1 MEDLNSRGER
11 RWSIRGGLT
20 EGGEEEGGE
29 ALKFLIEPPPR
40 FRSDETWGGGRRRR
54 RKILEEKLNTLDL
67 KRMNTVAI
75 PALDFSRSVAAIFDH
90 NGGQS
95 AVSRCN
101 GGGGGLRI
109 DLCFV
114 GAPILKRGR
123 GRAGEGGVVL
133 LSEGK
138 SVRFKDE
145 QEEAMLEALGG
156 IDGKDDGARVESKF
170 DPPRFDVAVE
180 NGNNGILCD

>member
-20 EGGEEEGGE
+20 DGGEEGGE

-40 FRSDETWGGGRRRR
+40 FRNDETWGGGRRRR
-54 RKILEEKLNTLDL
+54 RKILEEEKLNTLDL

-114 GAPILKRGR
+114 GAPILKRGK
-123 GRAGEGGVVL
+123 GRAGEGSVVL

-156 IDGKDDGARVESKF
+156 IDGKDARVESKF